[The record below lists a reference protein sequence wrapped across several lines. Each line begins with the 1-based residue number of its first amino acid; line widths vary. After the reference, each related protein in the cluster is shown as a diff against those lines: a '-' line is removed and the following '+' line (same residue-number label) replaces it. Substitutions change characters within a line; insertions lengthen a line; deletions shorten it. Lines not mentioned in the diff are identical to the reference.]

1 MPDTAL
7 ALPIRL
13 SPELEARI
21 AAVLDV
27 AWWALVAIIAA
38 AVVISIVNLTRKP

>member
-1 MPDTAL
+1 MDDTAL

-21 AAVLDV
+21 GAVLDV

-38 AVVISIVNLTRKP
+38 AVVVSIVHISRK

>member
-13 SPELEARI
+13 SPELEAKI
-21 AAVLDV
+21 AAILDV

-38 AVVISIVNLTRKP
+38 AVVVSIVHISRK